1 MAVDLDDPFGPTDIS
16 NVPAH
21 CTDEAPDD
29 EVHSQAEYE
38 DGLGQY
44 DERLL
49 PETDPG
55 SEPPAT
61 GANDDPFADEPD
73 TVTANPGRLPAD
85 EPWTV
90 EMLMTAATAN
100 GIATKLPNN
109 RQKYTIPGRIN
120 NIEILEPCPE
130 PRPLLPDL
138 EAAEPYPIE
147 ALPPLM
153 RDATRAI
160 AEHVQAPLALAAQC
174 VIGAAVYLAQTRVN
188 APHIHNPDGMPSSIF
203 LLTLADSGDR
213 KSECRRLAFKKID
226 EAEAKARTDHRQ
238 ACAEVTT
245 MADGLKGKPL
255 ETFMAEHPLPPDP
268 RTQYSDATF
277 EPIAGAFI
285 RGMPAATWDTDEG
298 GQVLGGASLKADTR
312 AATLGGL
319 VKAFD
324 TGSFERTRSQG
335 NMEGSGFAYHRRLS
349 LHLLAQAVTV
359 ADALADPLLRGQGF
373 LPRFLFASPTS
384 IAGTRLLTAEQ
395 LGRKAYTDPRLQRYW
410 ARCDAIAATTQAI
423 DHETGEVKPPVL
435 QLTPEAEQ
443 DWLEF
448 YNEVE
453 GEQSPLGKFA
463 NLRPFA
469 GRAGELVRRLAAVFA
484 CFEDKT
490 ELDDECMTRA
500 AAIVRHSLSEWRRYT
515 DSAASDPR
523 LQQAAALMEW
533 LRDPSRADDWQEFHR
548 DKLGKSGPPTTRK
561 SARERDRLL
570 AVLAAHHHLLTT
582 DGKHFS
588 INRAVEAEDFEETA
602 ESQ

>member
-1 MAVDLDDPFGPTDIS
+1 MNMPIDDELFGQPDLENQPDY
-16 NVPAH
+16 
-21 CTDEAPDD
+21 CTDPMSDD
-29 EVHSQAEYE
+29 LVRSQAEF
-38 DGLGQY
+38 DGCLGQH

-49 PETDPG
+49 PDSDIGRESSST
-55 SEPPAT
+55 EV
-61 GANDDPFADEPD
+61 NDDPFVDDLSTAPPADTHP
-73 TVTANPGRLPAD
+73 RLP
-85 EPWTV
+85 
-90 EMLMTAATAN
+90 N
-100 GIATKLPNN
+100 GELDMGP
-109 RQKYTIPGRIN
+109 RQKCKPIGLTKKPAHNRLYVP
-120 NIEILEPCPE
+120 EFLEPIPE

-153 RDATRAI
+153 RYATQAI

-188 APHIHNPDGMPSSIF
+188 APHIHNADGMPSSIF

-226 EAEAKARTDHRQ
+226 EAEAKARTNHRQ
-238 ACAEVTT
+238 ACAEVMT
-245 MADGLKGKPL
+245 MADGLKGKQL
-255 ETFMAEHPLPPDP
+255 ETFMAEHPLPSDP

-384 IAGTRLLTAEQ
+384 IAGTRFLTAEQ

-410 ARCDAIAATTQAI
+410 ARCEAIAATTQAI

-435 QLTPEAEQ
+435 HLTPEAEQ

-453 GEQSPLGKFA
+453 GEQSPLGKFT

-469 GRAGELVRRLAAVFA
+469 GRAGEIARRLAAVFA
-484 CFEDKT
+484 CFEGKT
-490 ELDDECMTRA
+490 EIDDECMTRA

-515 DSAASDPR
+515 DSVVPDPL

-533 LRDPSRADDWQEFHR
+533 LCDPRRADDWQEFHR

-570 AVLAAHHHLLTT
+570 AVLAVHHHLLTA

-588 INRAVEAEDFEETA
+588 INLSVEADKFEESA

>member
-1 MAVDLDDPFGPTDIS
+1 MPVVPDDDPFGVPDIG
-16 NVPAH
+16 NVPAR
-21 CTDEAPDD
+21 DELPLEEYAGASSAEFEDCHGHFDDLPIPGRSNTPTKAPDP
-29 EVHSQAEYE
+29 SAE
-38 DGLGQY
+38 LAA
-44 DERLL
+44 
-49 PETDPG
+49 
-55 SEPPAT
+55 S
-61 GANDDPFADEPD
+61 DDPFADEPSTAPPAD
-73 TVTANPGRLPAD
+73 TRPRLP
-85 EPWTV
+85 
-90 EMLMTAATAN
+90 N
-100 GIATKLPNN
+100 GELDMGPAPAPKPIGLIKKPAPN
-109 RQKYTIPGRIN
+109 RPYVP
-120 NIEILEPCPE
+120 EFLEPIPE

-188 APHIHNPDGMPSSIF
+188 APHIHNADGMPSSIF

-226 EAEAKARTDHRQ
+226 EAEAKARTNHRQ
-238 ACAEVTT
+238 ACAEVMT

-255 ETFMAEHPLPPDP
+255 ETFMAEHPLPADP

-410 ARCDAIAATTQAI
+410 ARCEAIAATTQAI

-490 ELDDECMTRA
+490 EIDDECMTRA

-588 INRAVEAEDFEETA
+588 INRALEAEDFEETA

>member
-1 MAVDLDDPFGPTDIS
+1 MNMPFESGDGLSDGPDLDNPPDYEQVPDDAYLADVESGMFGDDLNHAEQSNKHTVALPRVPDPFVDEPCAAPHIDPADTRPRLANGEPDMGPAPRGGAIGPIKSLS
-16 NVPAH
+16 NNTRASPSRPYV
-21 CTDEAPDD
+21 
-29 EVHSQAEYE
+29 
-38 DGLGQY
+38 
-44 DERLL
+44 
-49 PETDPG
+49 PET
-55 SEPPAT
+55 
-61 GANDDPFADEPD
+61 
-73 TVTANPGRLPAD
+73 
-85 EPWTV
+85 
-90 EMLMTAATAN
+90 
-100 GIATKLPNN
+100 
-109 RQKYTIPGRIN
+109 
-120 NIEILEPCPE
+120 LEPIPE

-188 APHIHNPDGMPSSIF
+188 APHINDPAGMPCSMF

-213 KSECRRLAFKKID
+213 KSGCRRLASKTVD
-226 EAEAKARTDHRQ
+226 EAEAKARTDHKK
-238 ACAEVTT
+238 ACAE
-245 MADGLKGKPL
+245 MDSFAQGLKGKQL
-255 ETFMAEHPLPPDP
+255 EQHLAENPRPADP
-268 RTQYSDATF
+268 CTQYSDVTF
-277 EPIAGAFI
+277 ERIAGDMI
-285 RGMPAATWDTDEG
+285 RGTSAASWDTDEG

-312 AATLGGL
+312 ASTLGGL

-324 TGSFERTRSQG
+324 TGAFERARSHG

-349 LHLLAQAVTV
+349 FSLLAQAVTV
-359 ADALADPLLRGQGF
+359 GGALADPLLRGQGF
-373 LPRFLFASPTS
+373 LPRFLFASPAS
-384 IAGTRLLTAEQ
+384 IAGTRVLTAEQ
-395 LGRKAYTDPRLQRYW
+395 LGRKTYADPRLQRYW
-410 ARCDAIAATTQAI
+410 ARCEAIAATPQAI

-435 QLTPEAEQ
+435 PLTSEAEQ

-453 GEQSPLGKFA
+453 GEQSRLGKFA

-469 GRAGELVRRLAAVFA
+469 GRAGELARRLAAVFA
-484 CFEDKT
+484 CFEGKT
-490 ELDDECMTRA
+490 EIDDKCMCCA

-515 DSAASDPR
+515 DGAATDPL

-533 LRDPSRADDWQEFHR
+533 LRDPKRADDWQEFHR
-548 DKLGKSGPPTTRK
+548 DKLGKSGPPAARK

-570 AVLAAHHHLLTT
+570 AVLATHHHLLTT

-588 INRAVEAEDFEETA
+588 INPAVEAEDFEETA